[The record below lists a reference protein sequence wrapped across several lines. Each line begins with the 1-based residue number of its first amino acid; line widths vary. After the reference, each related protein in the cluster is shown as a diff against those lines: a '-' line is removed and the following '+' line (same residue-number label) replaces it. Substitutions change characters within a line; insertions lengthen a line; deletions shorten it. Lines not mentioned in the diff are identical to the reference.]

1 MDYIFAKI
9 RVRDRGMSKE
19 ILDLLD
25 IQTSSKVSTLE
36 KCGVETFAFLPVTGD
51 LEKLVPAYQTTHP
64 LH

>member
-1 MDYIFAKI
+1 
-9 RVRDRGMSKE
+9 MSKE

-51 LEKLVPAYQTTHP
+51 LEKLVPFARLPDYPSLTLNAYMYVCKG
-64 LH
+64 